1 MNLFSICFFVEAD
14 SKVKE
19 VMVLEALALI
29 LSFYFYCHCIND
41 AIAIHSPM
49 WHARAGVQMVKGLGI
64 WDSDGRWWCLV
75 KVPTGLWTFCSPLTC
90 ITSYGN
96 LIWRWIVLCCFLFFF
111 SMLELTS
118 CLALCEMYWPSFCAR
133 DDRGLLVFSVCFV
146 MSILENKAWRD
157 PLILLRLLSLWHY
170 SIYLRIVS
178 F

>member
-111 SMLELTS
+111 PCWSWPHAWHCVKCIGLVSAPEMTEAYWYLVYALS
-118 CLALCEMYWPSFCAR
+118 CRF
-133 DDRGLLVFSVCFV
+133 
-146 MSILENKAWRD
+146 
-157 PLILLRLLSLWHY
+157 
-170 SIYLRIVS
+170 
-178 F
+178 